1 MLEDMVSA
9 VRALAGLEIGFT
21 LAQPE
26 AAAPL
31 IQFSSINRVIF
42 SFSFSKW
49 RQSSLVGGNYCTWL
63 RAAFPEG
70 KYMRVVPVMFS
81 VGVNEN
87 QAIAN
92 YTNSGDLALEH
103 AINTRGLHELQ
114 RCGAQLCCVASVF
127 DSVGACSYC
136 DGFGGELPTIL
147 SRLAELVNGD
157 SYKQVEI
164 LSISARC
171 AQLVGGA
178 RWLSCKSGK
187 DRTGMMCTLEA
198 IEVCCAQEV
207 PAVQQQCLDKIRF
220 GLRLTNCMLNIGKR
234 AYAFNSFQVQTFPK
248 LLVPRAR
255 RHLWQR
261 RRFMS

>member
-1 MLEDMVSA
+1 
-9 VRALAGLEIGFT
+9 
-21 LAQPE
+21 
-26 AAAPL
+26 
-31 IQFSSINRVIF
+31 
-42 SFSFSKW
+42 
-49 RQSSLVGGNYCTWL
+49 
-63 RAAFPEG
+63 
-70 KYMRVVPVMFS
+70 MRVVPVFFS

-92 YTNSGDLALEH
+92 YTHSGDLALERE
-103 AINTRGLHELQ
+103 INTRGLDELQ
-114 RCGAQLCCVASVF
+114 R
-127 DSVGACSYC
+127 YC
-136 DGFGGELPTIL
+136 EGLGGELPTIL

-164 LSISARC
+164 LSISAKC

-207 PAVQQQCLDKIRF
+207 PTVQQQCLDTIRF

-234 AYAFNSFQVQTFPK
+234 AYAFNSFQVQT
-248 LLVPRAR
+248 
-255 RHLWQR
+255 
-261 RRFMS
+261 